1 MKSVLRKILLVV
13 VVIVLLA
20 ATIPGYHYY
29 QYFTSHVST
38 DDAYVDGSVALISAR
53 IPGTVARLYVM
64 ENWHVN
70 AGDPLLALDPRD
82 YQVRLDQA
90 QAQLERARQ
99 SVDQNFAQLEAAEA
113 GSRLAASQLNQAKID
128 FDRARELRK
137 EGVVSRE
144 FYDQADT
151 AMRVA
156 VADQALAD
164 HQVQQA
170 RAALGGQSTADTD
183 HTPTDHTPTD
193 HTTYDRP
200 IVQQANAALE
210 GAKLDLSYTV
220 LRAPL
225 NGIITRKSVHV
236 GNRIQPGEPLMAL
249 VPTDRLYIT
258 ANFKETQLTNV
269 RVGQPAD
276 VEADIYPGYIYKAH
290 IDSISV
296 GTGAAFALLPP
307 ENATGN
313 WVKVVQRV
321 PVKIV
326 LNQPAPADKP
336 LRMGLSVEVTV
347 DIANTSGPLLTST
360 LQNQYQSGNNVR
372 MEGAPENSQ
381 TQSWPPAG
389 DETVPVTP
397 NQPAIQH

>member
-1 MKSVLRKILLVV
+1 MNSVLRKILLVV
-13 VVIVLLA
+13 VVIVLLMA
-20 ATIPGYHYY
+20 VIPGYRYY
-29 QYFTSHVST
+29 EYFTSHVST

-82 YQVRLDQA
+82 YKVRLDQA
-90 QAQLERARQ
+90 QAQLERAHQ
-99 SVDQNFAQLEAAEA
+99 SVDQNFAQLEAAQA
-113 GSRLAASQLNQAKID
+113 GAGLADSQLNQAKID
-128 FDRARELRK
+128 FERARELRK
-137 EGVVSRE
+137 EGVVSRQY
-144 FYDQADT
+144 YDQAET

-156 VADQALAD
+156 LADRALAE

-170 RAALGGQSTADTD
+170 RAALGGEGAASADD
-183 HTPTDHTPTD
+183 LR
-193 HTTYDRP
+193 YNRP
-200 IVQQANAALE
+200 IVEQAQAALE
-210 GAKLDLSYTV
+210 GAKLDLSYTL

-225 NGIITRKSVHV
+225 TGIITRKSVHV

-249 VPTDRLYIT
+249 VPTDRLYLT
-258 ANFKETQLTNV
+258 ANFKETQLTQV
-269 RVGQPAD
+269 HVGQPAE

-326 LNQPAPADKP
+326 LNQPAPPDKP
-336 LRMGLSVEVTV
+336 LRMGLSVEVTI
-347 DIANTSGPLLTST
+347 DISNTSGPLLTST
-360 LQNQYQSGNNVR
+360 LQNLYQHGNVHL
-372 MEGAPENSQ
+372 ESAPENSQ
-381 TQSWPPAG
+381 GEMQPPASG
-389 DETVPVTP
+389 ETSPTTP
-397 NQPAIQH
+397 DQPAIQH

>member
-1 MKSVLRKILLVV
+1 MKSVLRKILLAVV
-13 VVIVLLA
+13 VLVLLIA
-20 ATIPGYHYY
+20 IIPAYHYY
-29 QYFTSHVST
+29 EYFTSHVST

-53 IPGTVARLYVM
+53 IPGTVKRLYVM
-64 ENWHVN
+64 ENWRVN
-70 AGDPLLALDPRD
+70 AGDPLLELDPRD

-99 SVDQNFAQLEAAEA
+99 SVDQSFAQLEAARA
-113 GSRLAASQLNQAKID
+113 GAGLAGSQLNQAKID
-128 FDRARELRK
+128 FERARELRK

-144 FYDQADT
+144 FYDQAET

-156 VADQALAD
+156 LADQALAQ

-170 RAALGGQSTADTD
+170 RAALGGESTAGA
-183 HTPTDHTPTD
+183 D
-193 HTTYDRP
+193 HTTYNRP
-200 IVQQANAALE
+200 IVEQAQAALE

-225 NGIITRKSVHV
+225 SGIITRKSVHV

-258 ANFKETQLTNV
+258 ANFKETQLTKV

-276 VEADIYPGYIYKAH
+276 IEADIYPGFIYKAH
-290 IDSISV
+290 VDSISV

-326 LNQPAPADKP
+326 LNQPPPADKP
-336 LRMGLSVEVTV
+336 LRMGLSIEVTV
-347 DIANTSGPLLTST
+347 DISDTSGPLLTST
-360 LQNQYQSGNNVR
+360 LQSQYQHGKVQL
-372 MEGAPENSQ
+372 EGAPPLTNQ
-381 TQSWPPAG
+381 PPASPG
-389 DETVPVTP
+389 DILLRPANP
-397 NQPAIQH
+397 SQPEMQH

>member
-13 VVIVLLA
+13 IVIALLIA
-20 ATIPGYHYY
+20 IVPAYHYY
-29 QYFTSHVST
+29 QYFSTHVST
-38 DDAYVDGSVALISAR
+38 DDAYVDGSIALISSR
-53 IPGTVARLYVM
+53 IPGTVRRLYVM

-70 AGDPLLALDPRD
+70 AGDPLLELDPRD
-82 YQVRLDQA
+82 YQVRYDQA

-99 SVDQNFAQLEAAEA
+99 SVDQNLAQLEAAEA
-113 GSRLAASQLNQAKID
+113 GERLADSQLNQAKID
-128 FDRARELRK
+128 FDRAKSLRK

-144 FYDQADT
+144 FYDQANT
-151 AMRVA
+151 AMA
-156 VADQALAD
+156 VATADRSLAD

-170 RAALGGQSTADTD
+170 RAALGGKDSVE
-183 HTPTDHTPTD
+183 TD
-193 HTTYDRP
+193 HTTDYNRP
-200 IVQQANAALE
+200 IVEQAQAMLE

-258 ANFKETQLTNV
+258 ANYKETQLTDV

-290 IDSISV
+290 VDSISV

-321 PVKIV
+321 PVKVV
-326 LNQPAPADKP
+326 LNQPPPPDKP
-336 LRMGLSVEVTV
+336 LRMGLSVEVTI
-347 DIANTSGPLLTST
+347 DINNTNGPLLTST
-360 LQNQYQSGNNVR
+360 LQNQYQQQNGKVN

-381 TQSWPPAG
+381 GQALPSTS
-389 DETVPVTP
+389 DEDNSPVTP
-397 NQPAIQH
+397 QQPAIQH